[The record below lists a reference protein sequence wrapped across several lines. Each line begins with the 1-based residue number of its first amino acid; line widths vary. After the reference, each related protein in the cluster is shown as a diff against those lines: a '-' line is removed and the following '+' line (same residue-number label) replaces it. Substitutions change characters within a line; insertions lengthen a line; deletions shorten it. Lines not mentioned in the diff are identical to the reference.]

1 MLRNSYC
8 LNLKLIRMVLTSYDI
23 ETISGSKL
31 GVERNLVMIG
41 ALGNIV
47 RFVSLLF
54 GGLFAGFLLTV
65 LVLESTLRTVGA
77 TEYTQV
83 RQVELVRLDDLASAT
98 LFPTV
103 VATAILV
110 ALGARRRG
118 RVFWLT
124 LAALLLLVT
133 VLATTLIFNLP
144 INTDQLSWNVQTPP
158 ADWAT
163 VRDHWQTAHA
173 VRTGAALLAFG
184 CLSLAAMRASL
195 TTGQPRR
202 LP

>member
-1 MLRNSYC
+1 
-8 LNLKLIRMVLTSYDI
+8 MVLTSYDI